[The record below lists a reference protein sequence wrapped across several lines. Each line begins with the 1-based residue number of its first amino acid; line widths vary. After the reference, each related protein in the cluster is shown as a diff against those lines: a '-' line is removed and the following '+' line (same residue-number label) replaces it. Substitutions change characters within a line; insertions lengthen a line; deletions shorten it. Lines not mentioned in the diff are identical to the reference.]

1 MNILTLRKSIST
13 ELYISLPPTPFFFKE
28 KCNITVVI
36 FFILLLV
43 FQNTCM
49 EKCFDIV
56 SAGVYIS
63 HLTEH
68 AGLYYLM

>member
-13 ELYISLPPTPFFFKE
+13 ELYISLTPPLFFKE

-43 FQNTCM
+43 FQNTYM

-56 SAGVYIS
+56 SALVYIS